1 MLDVG
6 NPVDERVWLE
16 AFEGNC
22 TGAGGAID
30 EAAGV
35 VVVVPDGGSLTSFG
49 ETLERVWLVDETATA
64 AAELLFAFCS
74 CFECIAYSAR
84 IALKPELFPSGL
96 AGTGRAAEAFSWG
109 VVGWR

>member
-1 MLDVG
+1 M
-6 NPVDERVWLE
+6 E

-30 EAAGV
+30 EANGV
-35 VVVVPDGGSLTSFG
+35 AVIEADGGSLTSFG
-49 ETLERVWLVDETATA
+49 ETPERVWLVDETATA

-84 IALKPELFPSGL
+84 IALKPEPFPSGAVAL